1 MLDAEGLKILL
12 VDDMQ
17 LVLNRLKI
25 MLSAI
30 KHVSRAE
37 TAETAEKALSMI
49 REFQPHMLLLDINMP
64 GMNGIEILKH
74 VRDNHCRHTV
84 VIMLTNHSFSVYKDE
99 CLRLGANYFLD
110 KSRDFLLL
118 PAIIKAEQEK
128 RLQRSIER
136 NIS

>member
-49 REFQPHMLLLDINMP
+49 REFHPHMLL
-64 GMNGIEILKH
+64 
-74 VRDNHCRHTV
+74 
-84 VIMLTNHSFSVYKDE
+84 
-99 CLRLGANYFLD
+99 
-110 KSRDFLLL
+110 
-118 PAIIKAEQEK
+118 
-128 RLQRSIER
+128 
-136 NIS
+136 

>member
-1 MLDAEGLKILL
+1 MLNAEGLKILL

-30 KHVSRAE
+30 KHVSKTE
-37 TAETAEKALSMI
+37 TADTAEKALLMI
-49 REFQPHMLLLDINMP
+49 KDFQPHMLLLDINMP
-64 GMNGIEILKH
+64 RMNGIEILKY
-74 VRDNHCRHTV
+74 VRNKHCPHTV
-84 VIMLTNHSFSVYKDE
+84 VIMLTNHSFSVYKEE

-118 PAIIKAEQEK
+118 PTIIKTEQEN
-128 RLQRSIER
+128 RLRRSTEQTIA
-136 NIS
+136 

>member
-64 GMNGIEILKH
+64 GMNGYQVCEILKQDGNH
-74 VRDNHCRHTV
+74 VDQ
-84 VIMLTNHSFSVYKDE
+84 SFFF
-99 CLRLGANYFLD
+99 G
-110 KSRDFLLL
+110 
-118 PAIIKAEQEK
+118 
-128 RLQRSIER
+128 LQRRMFTPRSELLFR
-136 NIS
+136 